1 MKAFSLHT
9 PLAESDLLPLQA
21 GDQVL
26 LTGRLYTARDTVHQR
41 LAALLAKGLSPPF
54 PLEGSV
60 LYYCG
65 PSPAPPG
72 RVIGSAGPTTAGRMD
87 PYTPA
92 LLAAGVRAT
101 IGKGPRS
108 PAVHQAMAQYRAIYL
123 AATGGTGALLAQTIT
138 EVLLVAYPEL
148 GPEAIYRLQVVDFPA
163 IVAIDLA
170 GRDLYREVRQLTVC
184 GGTGC

>member
-1 MKAFSLHT
+1 MKTTSLRT
-9 PLAESDLLPLQA
+9 PLADADLFPLQI
-21 GDQVL
+21 GDRVL
-26 LTGRLYTARDTVHQR
+26 LTGYFYTARDTAHQR
-41 LAALLAKGLSPPF
+41 LAALLAQGLPPPF
-54 PLEGSV
+54 PLERSV

-108 PAVHQAMAQYRAIYL
+108 PAVRQAMERYHAIYL
-123 AATGGTGALLAQTIT
+123 VATGGTGVLLAQTIIT
-138 EVLLVAYPEL
+138 VQLVAYPEL

-170 GRDLYREVRQLTVC
+170 GRDLYQEVQQQTVC
-184 GGTGC
+184 GGAGC

>member
-1 MKAFSLHT
+1 MRTFSLHT
-9 PLAESDLLPLQA
+9 PLAEADLLPLQA
-21 GDQVL
+21 GDRVL
-26 LTGRLYTARDTVHQR
+26 LNGYLYTARDIAHQR
-41 LAALLAKGLSPPF
+41 LAAVLAQGFPPPF

-108 PAVHQAMAQYRAIYL
+108 TAVHQAMGRYRAVYL
-123 AATGGTGALLAQTIT
+123 AATGGTGALLAQTIIAV
-138 EVLLVAYPEL
+138 ELVAYPEL
-148 GPEAIYRLQVVDFPA
+148 GPEAIYRLQVVDFPV

-170 GRDLYREVRQLTVC
+170 GRDLYREVRQQTVC
-184 GGTGC
+184 GDTGC

>member
-1 MKAFSLHT
+1 MRAAILRT
-9 PLAESDLLPLQA
+9 PLAETDLMSLQA
-21 GDQVL
+21 GERVL
-26 LTGRLYTARDTVHQR
+26 LTGTLYTARDTAHQR
-41 LAALLAKGLSPPF
+41 LAALLAQGCLPPF

-92 LLAAGVRAT
+92 LLAAGVRVT

-108 PAVHQAMAQYRAIYL
+108 PAVHQAMGQYRAIYL
-123 AATGGTGALLAQTIT
+123 AATGGTGALLAQTIIT
-138 EVLLVAYPEL
+138 VQLVAYPEL

-170 GRDLYREVRQLTVC
+170 GRDLYQEVRQQTVY
-184 GGTGC
+184 GGARC

>member
-1 MKAFSLHT
+1 MIVFSLRT
-9 PLAESDLLPLQA
+9 PLAEIDLLPLQA
-21 GDQVL
+21 GDRVL
-26 LTGRLYTARDTVHQR
+26 LTGCLYTARDTAHQR
-41 LAALLAKGLSPPF
+41 LVALLNQGLSPPF

-87 PYTPA
+87 PYTPC
-92 LLAAGVRAT
+92 LLATGVRAT

-108 PAVHQAMAQYRAIYL
+108 LVIQQAMVQYRAIYL
-123 AATGGTGALLAQTIT
+123 AATGGAGALLAQTIIAV
-138 EVLLVAYPEL
+138 ELVAYPEL

-170 GRDLYREVRQLTVC
+170 GRDLYQQVRQQTVC
-184 GGTGC
+184 GDRGC

>member
-1 MKAFSLHT
+1 MKVFSLRT
-9 PLAESDLLPLQA
+9 PFADSSLLPLQT
-21 GDQVL
+21 GDRVL
-26 LTGRLYTARDTVHQR
+26 LTGCLYTARDTAHQR
-41 LAALLAKGLSPPF
+41 LAALLDQGLPPPF
-54 PLEGSV
+54 PMEGSV

-87 PYTPA
+87 PYTPG

-108 PAVHQAMAQYRAIYL
+108 LAVQQAMVQYRAVYL
-123 AATGGTGALLAQTIT
+123 AATGGTGALLAQTIIAV
-138 EVLLVAYPEL
+138 ELVAYPEL

-163 IVAIDLA
+163 IVVIDLA
-170 GRDLYREVRQLTVC
+170 GRDLYQEVRQQMTC
-184 GGTGC
+184 GGRR